1 MTTSLGAFIAGAADV
16 KADHHW
22 ESSAGDLA
30 LEVAGGLLAGPAGA
44 KIDAVFVAAPVGE
57 QAALPP
63 GLVDRLGLAGQVS
76 VYQLESG
83 DGSGAAALHAA
94 AVHVAAKQARCAL
107 VLGVAKVSD
116 LAERERGAL
125 LDALID
131 RDAEAPL
138 GLSYQALAGLLADL
152 YVTRHGL
159 KPSTFAH
166 VIAKNAANA
175 VLGGETFLP
184 HAPSA
189 LELVRDIQVAPPLV
203 RSDFAPLLDGAT
215 AVLVCEGGLARELT
229 PAPVEI
235 LSIAGASDIT
245 VISDRPDPLALLA
258 AERAGRAA
266 LARAGV
272 ASVEALAYVDV
283 SSACTVLEVLAL
295 EALGITPR
303 GQTGALCKD
312 GFGRVAHAR
321 VVNPSGGAQG
331 RGLALGTCGVAQ
343 AREAFLQ
350 LGGGAG
356 KRQAAAALA
365 PAARALAVGLTG
377 LGSAAHA
384 TVFARTVQS

>member
-1 MTTSLGAFIAGAADV
+1 MSASLGAFIAAAADF

-22 ESSAGDLA
+22 DASAGDLA
-30 LEVAGGLLAGPAGA
+30 IEVAGGLCAGPAGA
-44 KIDAVFVAAPVGE
+44 RIDAVFVAAPAGE
-57 QAALPP
+57 QSALAPV
-63 GLVDRLGLAGQVS
+63 LVDRLGLAGQAA

-94 AVHVAAKQARCAL
+94 AVHVAARQARCAL
-107 VLGVAKVSD
+107 VLGVAKISD

-125 LDALID
+125 LDALVD
-131 RDAEAPL
+131 QDAEAPL

-152 YVTRHGL
+152 YLDRHGL
-159 KPSTFAH
+159 KPSAFAH

-189 LELVRDIQVAPPLV
+189 MELVRDIQVAPPLV

-215 AVLVCEGGLARELT
+215 AVLVCEAGLARELT
-229 PAPVEI
+229 AQPVEI
-235 LSIAGASDIT
+235 VSIAGASDLS
-245 VISDRPDPLALLA
+245 VIADRPDPLALLA
-258 AERAGRAA
+258 AEKAGRAA

-272 ASVEALAYVDV
+272 AVEALAYVDV
-283 SSACTVLEVLAL
+283 SSACTVLEILAL

-331 RGLALGTCGVAQ
+331 RGLALGTCGIAQ

-350 LGGGAG
+350 LGAGAG

-365 PAARALAVGLTG
+365 PGARALGLGLTG
-377 LGSAAHA
+377 LGTAAHA
-384 TVFARTVQS
+384 TVFARSEGGK

>member
-1 MTTSLGAFIAGAADV
+1 
-16 KADHHW
+16 
-22 ESSAGDLA
+22 
-30 LEVAGGLLAGPAGA
+30 
-44 KIDAVFVAAPVGE
+44 
-57 QAALPP
+57 
-63 GLVDRLGLAGQVS
+63 
-76 VYQLESG
+76 
-83 DGSGAAALHAA
+83 
-94 AVHVAAKQARCAL
+94 VAAKQARCAL

-116 LAERERGAL
+116 LAERERGGL
-125 LDALID
+125 LDALVD

-152 YVTRHGL
+152 YVTQHGL

-203 RSDFAPLLDGAT
+203 RSDFAPLLDGAS
-215 AVLVCEGGLARELT
+215 AVLVTDLGLARELT

-235 LSIAGASDIT
+235 VSLGSASDLS
-245 VISDRPDPLALLA
+245 VIADRPDPLAFTA
-258 AERAGRAA
+258 AAAAGRAA
-266 LARAGV
+266 LARANV
-272 ASVEALAYVDV
+272 ALDALAYLDV

-295 EALGITPR
+295 EALGATPV

-321 VVNPSGGAQG
+321 VVNPGGGAQG
-331 RGLALGTCGVAQ
+331 RGFALGTCGIAQ

-365 PAARALAVGLTG
+365 PGARSLALGLTG
-377 LGSAAHA
+377 LGVAAHA
-384 TVFARTVQS
+384 TIFARTVQS

>member
-1 MTTSLGAFIAGAADV
+1 VSGLGAFLAAAADL

-22 ESSAGDLA
+22 EASAGDLA
-30 LEVAGGLLAGPAGA
+30 LEVAGGLVGGPAGA
-44 KIDAVFVAAPVGE
+44 KIDAVFVAAPIGE
-57 QAALPP
+57 QAALAPV
-63 GLVDRLGLAGQVS
+63 LVDRLGLAGKVA

-116 LAERERGAL
+116 LAERERGGL
-125 LDALID
+125 LDALVD

-152 YVTRHGL
+152 YVTRNGL

-203 RSDFAPLLDGAT
+203 RSDFAPLLDGAS
-215 AVLVCEGGLARELT
+215 AVLVTDAGLARELT

-235 LSIAGASDIT
+235 VALGSASDLS
-245 VISDRPDPLALLA
+245 VIADRPDPLAFA
-258 AERAGRAA
+258 AAAGAGRAA
-266 LARAGV
+266 LARANV
-272 ASVEALAYVDV
+272 ALDALAYLDV

-295 EALGITPR
+295 EALGVTPR

-312 GFGRVAHAR
+312 GFGRVAHAK
-321 VVNPSGGAQG
+321 VVNPGGGAQG
-331 RGLALGTCGVAQ
+331 RGLALGTCGIAQ

-365 PAARALAVGLTG
+365 PGARSLALGVTG
-377 LGSAAHA
+377 RGVAAHA
-384 TVFARTVQS
+384 TNFARTVQA

>member
-1 MTTSLGAFIAGAADV
+1 MSLGVFLSGAADL
-16 KADHHW
+16 KADHLW
-22 ESSAGDLA
+22 DASAGDLA
-30 LEVAGGLLAGPAGA
+30 LQVAGELVAGPAGA

-57 QAALPP
+57 QAALAPV
-63 GLVDRLGLAGQVS
+63 LVDRLGLAGQVAI
-76 VYQLESG
+76 YQLESG

-94 AVHVAAKQARCAL
+94 AAFVAAKQARCAL

-116 LAERERGAL
+116 LAERERGGI

-131 RDAEAPL
+131 REVEAPL
-138 GLSYQALAGLLADL
+138 GLGYQALAGLLADL

-189 LELVRDIQVAPPLV
+189 MELVRDIQVAPPLV

-215 AVLVCEGGLARELT
+215 AVLVCDGALARELS
-229 PAPVEI
+229 PQPVEI
-235 LSIAGASDIT
+235 ISLGSASDLS
-245 VISDRPDPLALLA
+245 VVSDRPDPLALLA
-258 AERAGRAA
+258 AAAAGRAA
-266 LARAGV
+266 LTRAGV
-272 ASVEALAYVDV
+272 AIDALAYVDV

-295 EALGITPR
+295 EALGVTPP
-303 GQTGALCKD
+303 GQTGALCKE
-312 GFGRVAHAR
+312 GFGRVAHER

-331 RGLALGTCGVAQ
+331 RGLAMGTCGIAQ

-356 KRQAAAALA
+356 KRQAAAASK
-365 PAARALAVGLTG
+365 PGARALAVSLTG
-377 LGSAAHA
+377 LGTAAHA
-384 TVFARTVQS
+384 TVFARSST

>member
-1 MTTSLGAFIAGAADV
+1 MSLGVFIAAAADG

-30 LEVAGGLLAGPAGA
+30 IEVAGGLVGGPAGG
-44 KIDAVFVAAPVGE
+44 KIDAVFVAAPVGD
-57 QAALPP
+57 QAALAPV
-63 GLVDRLGLAGQVS
+63 LVDRLGLAGQAA
-76 VYQLESG
+76 VYQLDSG

-116 LAERERGAL
+116 LAERERGGL

-131 RDAEAPL
+131 QDAEAPL
-138 GLSYQALAGLLADL
+138 GLSYQAIAGLLADL
-152 YVTRHGL
+152 YLDRYGL
-159 KPSTFAH
+159 KPSAFAH

-203 RSDFAPLLDGAT
+203 RSDFAPLLDGAS
-215 AVLVCEGGLARELT
+215 AVLVTDGGLARELT
-229 PAPVEI
+229 STPVEI
-235 LSIAGASDIT
+235 VSIGAASDLS
-245 VISDRPDPLALLA
+245 VVADRPDPLALLA
-258 AERAGRAA
+258 AEKAARGA

-272 ASVEALAYVDV
+272 AIDALGYVDV

-295 EALGITPR
+295 EALGVTPR
-303 GQTGALCKD
+303 GQTGAMCKD
-312 GFGRVAHAR
+312 GFGRIAHAR

-350 LGGGAG
+350 LGVGAG
-356 KRQAAAALA
+356 KRQVAAALA
-365 PAARALAVGLTG
+365 PGARSLAVGLTG
-377 LGSAAHA
+377 LGTAAHA
-384 TVFARTVQS
+384 TVFARSGES